1 MCQHDIPRGRD
12 PKQYITKRPRN
23 AIKLGDRGASTYPPP
38 PLKNA
43 LKSRSRFIGF
53 RYQIN
58 GNAFLP
64 PSIFFFFVLF
74 FLLSKLTRSRRFN
87 VYARFHGGDFVSDPP
102 KGVLVDILS
111 NFEYPAAGWQRC
123 GCSKSGPRGITGR
136 GGVLP
141 RDRGTGEEKMMTKL
155 RLLPRHRV

>member
-23 AIKLGDRGASTYPPP
+23 AIKLGDRSASTYPPP

-74 FLLSKLTRSRRFN
+74 FLLSKLTRSRRFTRDFMAGISCPIPRRESWSTYFRISN
-87 VYARFHGGDFVSDPP
+87 IQQLAGNGAVAR
-102 KGVLVDILS
+102 
-111 NFEYPAAGWQRC
+111 N
-123 GCSKSGPRGITGR
+123 RGRAELR
-136 GGVLP
+136 GG
-141 RDRGTGEEKMMTKL
+141 EEFCPAIAAPGRKK
-155 RLLPRHRV
+155 

>member
-74 FLLSKLTRSRRFN
+74 FLLSKLTRSRRFT
-87 VYARFHGGDFVSDPP
+87 RDFM
-102 KGVLVDILS
+102 VDILS

>member
-87 VYARFHGGDFVSDPP
+87 VYARFHGGDFVPEGSL
-102 KGVLVDILS
+102 GRHT
-111 NFEYPAAGWQRC
+111 FEFRISSSWLATVRLLEIGAARNYGAGR
-123 GCSKSGPRGITGR
+123 SFAPRSRHR
-136 GGVLP
+136 GGKN
-141 RDRGTGEEKMMTKL
+141 DDQT
-155 RLLPRHRV
+155 

>member
-64 PSIFFFFVLF
+64 PSIFFFSF
-74 FLLSKLTRSRRFN
+74 FFYFRNSLDRDDSTFTR
-87 VYARFHGGDFVSDPP
+87 DFMAGISCP

>member
-64 PSIFFFFVLF
+64 PSIFFFPF
-74 FLLSKLTRSRRFN
+74 FFFYFRNSLDRDDLREISWRGFRVRSPEGSLGRHTFEFRISSSWLATVRLLEIGAARNYGAGRSFAPRSR
-87 VYARFHGGDFVSDPP
+87 H
-102 KGVLVDILS
+102 
-111 NFEYPAAGWQRC
+111 
-123 GCSKSGPRGITGR
+123 R
-136 GGVLP
+136 GGKN
-141 RDRGTGEEKMMTKL
+141 DDQT
-155 RLLPRHRV
+155 

>member
-23 AIKLGDRGASTYPPP
+23 AIKLGDRSASTYPPP

-64 PSIFFFFVLF
+64 PSIFFFSF
-74 FLLSKLTRSRRFN
+74 FFYFRNSLDRDDSTFTRDFMAGISCPIPRRESWSTYFRISN
-87 VYARFHGGDFVSDPP
+87 IQQLAGNGAVAR
-102 KGVLVDILS
+102 
-111 NFEYPAAGWQRC
+111 N
-123 GCSKSGPRGITGR
+123 RGRAELR
-136 GGVLP
+136 GG
-141 RDRGTGEEKMMTKL
+141 EEFCPAIAAPGRKK
-155 RLLPRHRV
+155 